1 MSNHTVCLLEIN
13 HDWTGSKFLI
23 ENLCEAAIT
32 LIYLLE
38 EVDRA
43 LFSEYISFITPSSLF
58 VDWRWRELQ
67 KFPNHPTIAFE
78 R

>member
-1 MSNHTVCLLEIN
+1 LDRKQV
-13 HDWTGSKFLI
+13 FI

-43 LFSEYISFITPSSLF
+43 LFLMYPLHYTQARYLLIDVEE
-58 VDWRWRELQ
+58 ELQ
-67 KFPNHPTIAFE
+67 KFPNHPE
-78 R
+78 LLL